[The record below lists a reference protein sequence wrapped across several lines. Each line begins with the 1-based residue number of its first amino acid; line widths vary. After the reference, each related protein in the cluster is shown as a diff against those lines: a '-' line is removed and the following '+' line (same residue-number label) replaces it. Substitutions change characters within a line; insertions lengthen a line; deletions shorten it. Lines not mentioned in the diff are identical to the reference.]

1 MIAPEGPAKRDGDS
15 NTDRAWH
22 LAAYFAEHRN
32 RFTPEALRR
41 AATQAGYSDAEIAA
55 AWSPVGWVFPAE
67 VTRIRTRLGVV
78 IATTFLYGI
87 GVYLLVVESFAL
99 TASSSVTVVAYL
111 VAGGVGIAAWRLL
124 GDSRPSLARGFGCG
138 VIVAFVIPVVLFIA
152 ALGVCVATGGNPQ
165 ILNGG

>member
-1 MIAPEGPAKRDGDS
+1 MPAELPPPGEPGAG
-15 NTDRAWH
+15 TDRAGH

-32 RFTPEALRR
+32 RYTPEALRR
-41 AATQAGYSDAEIAA
+41 AATQAGYSDAEISA
-55 AWSPVGWVFPAE
+55 AWPPVGWVFPAE
-67 VTRIRTRLGVV
+67 GTRIRTRLGVV